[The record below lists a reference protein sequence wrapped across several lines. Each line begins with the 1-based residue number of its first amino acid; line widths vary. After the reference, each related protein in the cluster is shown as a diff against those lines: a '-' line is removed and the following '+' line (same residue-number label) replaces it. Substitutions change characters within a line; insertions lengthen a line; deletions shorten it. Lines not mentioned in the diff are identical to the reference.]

1 MKWPEWLVLGIGF
14 VVLAIL
20 GFTARSLGNFLTIDA
35 ETQKYLMFGAFFGL
49 IFLVLAI
56 ASFINVLITATR
68 EHIKKKTKA

>member
-14 VVLAIL
+14 LVLAIL
-20 GFTARSLGNFLTIDA
+20 GFSATSLGNLLNIDA

-49 IFLVLAI
+49 IFLILAI
-56 ASFINVLITATR
+56 ASFINLMITATR

>member
-14 VVLAIL
+14 ILLAVICFSAKAFGGFL
-20 GFTARSLGNFLTIDA
+20 GIDA

-56 ASFINVLITATR
+56 ASFINLLITATR
-68 EHIKKKTKA
+68 EHIRKRMHA